1 MTAFHDFFVGAVAIV
16 VGCLLIFGAAAE
28 SPMLMALA
36 KARWLSE
43 SLGKTAARW
52 VIAAIGGVSVVIGVL
67 IASGWRIH
75 W

>member
-1 MTAFHDFFVGAVAIV
+1 VTAFHDLFVGAVAIV
-16 VGCLLIFGAAAE
+16 VGCLLILGAAVE
-28 SPMLMALA
+28 SPTLMALA

-43 SLGKTAARW
+43 ALGKAAARW